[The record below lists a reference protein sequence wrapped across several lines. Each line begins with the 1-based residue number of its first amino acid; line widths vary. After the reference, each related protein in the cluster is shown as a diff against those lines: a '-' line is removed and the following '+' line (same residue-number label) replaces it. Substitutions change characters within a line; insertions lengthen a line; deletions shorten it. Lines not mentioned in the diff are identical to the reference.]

1 VAPLVGLL
9 VSASSSDARNHQ
21 DDCKFGESS
30 KRSCGVSS
38 RSRRV
43 LTKVGV
49 TNKEY
54 GFKRIDTL
62 LRKWNAKAIK
72 RGV

>member
-1 VAPLVGLL
+1 M
-9 VSASSSDARNHQ
+9 
-21 DDCKFGESS
+21 FGESL

-43 LTKVGV
+43 LTKVEV
-49 TNKEY
+49 ANKEY

-72 RGV
+72 

>member
-1 VAPLVGLL
+1 
-9 VSASSSDARNHQ
+9 
-21 DDCKFGESS
+21 
-30 KRSCGVSS
+30 
-38 RSRRV
+38 
-43 LTKVGV
+43 V

-54 GFKRIDTL
+54 DFKRIDTL

>member
-1 VAPLVGLL
+1 M
-9 VSASSSDARNHQ
+9 
-21 DDCKFGESS
+21 
-30 KRSCGVSS
+30 
-38 RSRRV
+38 
-43 LTKVGV
+43 TKVGV

-72 RGV
+72 KGVQRGSASFIGVSRKVSQ